1 MSLKKVLV
9 VFGTRPEAI
18 KMAPVVARLRRS
30 PGVDVSVCV
39 SAQHRQML
47 DQVLVL
53 FGIEPDFDLDL
64 MRPNQTLA
72 GVTSAVLDGV
82 TRTLDASNP
91 DLVLVHGDTT
101 TTFATALACFY
112 RRIPV
117 GHVEAGLRTGNLQAP
132 WPEEMNRLFTGR
144 LATIHFAP
152 TPAAR
157 DNLLR
162 EGVAHNSI
170 WVTGNTVIDAL
181 IDIVG
186 RLQTDGKLVEK
197 LAASNPWL
205 ARDDRRVILV
215 TGHRRENFGSGMESV
230 CRALARL
237 AAEPG
242 VDIVYPVHPNPNVI
256 EPVKRLLGG
265 VSNVHLIPPMDYLP
279 FVDLM
284 SRSFFVITDS
294 GGIQEEAPSLGKP
307 VLVMRDTTERPEALA
322 AGTVCMVGVDEDRI
336 VNEACRLLRDPEHYR
351 RMSTAHNPYGDGHA
365 ADRIAKIIEG
375 QRLIHEF
382 G

>member
-1 MSLKKVLV
+1 
-9 VFGTRPEAI
+9 
-18 KMAPVVARLRRS
+18 MAPVVARLRCS
-30 PGVDVSVCV
+30 PGVKVSVYV

-64 MRPNQTLA
+64 MLPNQTLA
-72 GVTSAVLDGV
+72 GITSAVLDGV
-82 TRTLDASNP
+82 TRVIEASNP
-91 DLVLVHGDTT
+91 DLVLVHGDTTT

-144 LATIHFAP
+144 LAALHFAP

-162 EGVAHNSI
+162 EGVSRDSV

-181 IDIVG
+181 MGVVE
-186 RLQTDGKLVEK
+186 RLQNEPKLVEQ
-197 LAASNPWL
+197 LISSMPWL
-205 ARDDRRVILV
+205 ADADRRVVLV
-215 TGHRRENFGSGMESV
+215 TGHRRENFGEGMEGV
-230 CRALARL
+230 CRALAKL
-237 AAEPG
+237 AADPDVE
-242 VDIVYPVHPNPNVI
+242 IVYPVHPNPNVFD
-256 EPVKRLLGG
+256 PVNRLLGG
-265 VSNVHLIPPMDYLP
+265 ISNIHLIRPMDYLP
-279 FVDLM
+279 FVYLM
-284 SRSFFVITDS
+284 SRAYFVVTDS

-307 VLVMRDTTERPEALA
+307 VLVMRDTTERPEAVS
-322 AGTVCMVGVDEDRI
+322 AGTVLMVGVDEERI
-336 VNEACRLLRDPEHYR
+336 VAEARRLLHDFPHYQ
-351 RMSTAHNPYGDGHA
+351 RMSNAHNPYGEGYA

-375 QRLIHEF
+375 QREIHEF
-382 G
+382 I